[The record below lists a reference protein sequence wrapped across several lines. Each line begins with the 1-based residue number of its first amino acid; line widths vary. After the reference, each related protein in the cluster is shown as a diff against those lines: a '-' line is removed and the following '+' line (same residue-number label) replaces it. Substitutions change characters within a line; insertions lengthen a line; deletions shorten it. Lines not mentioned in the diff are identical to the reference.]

1 MHLLLNCL
9 QAPFAHHQIE
19 LKRQEPNMKNQK
31 QVIIAL
37 LESSNL
43 TYSEIADTIG
53 VDKSVVDDTAYFYFT
68 DNEEDEVC
76 HFHEDDHIYPEHDDP
91 MADAMELGCED
102 YFSQW
107 DDDPSPYGGTYSEMW

>member
-1 MHLLLNCL
+1 
-9 QAPFAHHQIE
+9 
-19 LKRQEPNMKNQK
+19 MKNQK

-53 VDKSVVDDTAYFYFT
+53 VDKSIVDDTAYFYFT
-68 DNEEDEVC
+68 DNEEDEIC
-76 HFHEDDHIYPEHDDP
+76 HFHEDEHIFPEYDDS

-102 YFSQW
+102 YLSHW
-107 DDDPSPYGGTYSEMW
+107 DDDPSPDRGTYSEM